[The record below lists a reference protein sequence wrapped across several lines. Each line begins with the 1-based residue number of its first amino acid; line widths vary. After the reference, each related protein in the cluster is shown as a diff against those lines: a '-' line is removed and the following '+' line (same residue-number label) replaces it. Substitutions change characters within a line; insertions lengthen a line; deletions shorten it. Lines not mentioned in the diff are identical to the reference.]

1 MNYGGG
7 QGGYPGP
14 RGDYHSVQKWN
25 SMSSFN
31 NMKAVDWNQV
41 TNLIQVVK
49 NFYKECPSVQART
62 NEEVVKWRE
71 ENKVRVVGNSPMKPI
86 LSFAEAGLP
95 QYLMKIIQRKMRFIL
110 CVTSYLLLDGWTD
123 LHETLG
129 VYTTRHGLLHGVLFN
144 FRSEVQ
150 TGSGPFYP

>member
-1 MNYGGG
+1 MVFRNGGYMNGYGMNYGGG

-95 QYLMKIIQRKMRFIL
+95 QYLMKIIQRKFFL
-110 CVTSYLLLDGWTD
+110 
-123 LHETLG
+123 
-129 VYTTRHGLLHGVLFN
+129 N
-144 FRSEVQ
+144 F
-150 TGSGPFYP
+150 

>member
-1 MNYGGG
+1 MGMTTREFSFFKTDYFCRNGGYMNGYGMNYGGG

-95 QYLMKIIQRKMRFIL
+95 QYLMKIIQRKFF
-110 CVTSYLLLDGWTD
+110 
-123 LHETLG
+123 
-129 VYTTRHGLLHGVLFN
+129 FN
-144 FRSEVQ
+144 FL
-150 TGSGPFYP
+150 FFFD